1 MRVIFTER
9 TGSHCENASRY
20 TLKHTALLNV
30 VDAEEAVVDAPVIML
45 PELTES
51 ADE

>member
-1 MRVIFTER
+1 MSSFTER
-9 TGSHCENASRY
+9 TGSQCENASRY
-20 TLKHTALLNV
+20 ELRRTALLNV
-30 VDAEEAVVDAPVIML
+30 VYAEEAVVDAPVVVL